1 MTASSTDTAV
11 IDGAEAVD
19 PLAEASPVAADP
31 ASVQPPRSGLCVW
44 IPAARAPVVTAVEA
58 AGITVVDDPDAA
70 SHAIVS
76 TRLARHRIGEYT
88 ALARESRLPVIVLV
102 HPGGEML
109 AVEALR
115 GGGRMAIAEGDI
127 PALRSLGDHTAD
139 GGEDPAA
146 DEARIDSLLD
156 AFEAR
161 LGRSQAAS
169 KANVTMVDP
178 VSGLPAVGALQIR
191 LATTSIDPEQ
201 RVRIVSMTVPA
212 LADTVRVRLGV
223 DAQML
228 LHRRISTAMR
238 LLCQGVGDLYDI
250 GDGSFVLIA
259 PGLDLVPVERL
270 GRAMIE
276 TIEAYMPD
284 GHTPLALAVG
294 HAGPECSID
303 LATLRELAGRAE
315 AAARQEERSAVL
327 GAGELVRPLATATEL
342 EVTLKLA
349 ELAAER
355 DGAVSRD
362 EVASIAYDIA
372 YRLGFEGRER
382 SLVRFCAAVADIGRV
397 VLDGAAES
405 EAPEVAAVLL
415 SATAGPTVAAV
426 LRAIGA
432 HWDGSGFPE
441 GLRGPEIPVAA
452 RIIAVAEALVAGG
465 YAVEPL
471 EAGSDSRFDP
481 TVVRAALEVVRQR

>member
-1 MTASSTDTAV
+1 MTVTAPDGATIEGGSALDPTIEPGAVAVDDGAPTAS
-11 IDGAEAVD
+11 
-19 PLAEASPVAADP
+19 
-31 ASVQPPRSGLCVW
+31 PPSGLCVW

-58 AGITVVDDPDAA
+58 AGISVVDDPDAA
-70 SHAIVS
+70 SYAVVS
-76 TRLARHRIGEYT
+76 TRLVRHRIGEYT
-88 ALARESRLPVIVLV
+88 ALAREAQLPVIVLV

-127 PALRSLGDHTAD
+127 AALRSLGEGNTEEEIRD
-139 GGEDPAA
+139 A
-146 DEARIDSLLD
+146 DEERIDSLLE

-161 LGRSQAAS
+161 IGREQAAS
-169 KANVTMVDP
+169 KTNVTMVDP

-191 LATTSIDPEQ
+191 LATTSTDTEQ
-201 RVRIVSMTVPA
+201 RVRIVSLSIPA
-212 LADTVRVRLGV
+212 LADPGRLRLAI

-228 LHRRISTAMR
+228 FHRRISTAMR
-238 LLCQGVGDLYDI
+238 LLCQGIGDLYDV
-250 GDGSFVLIA
+250 GDGGFVLIA
-259 PGLDLVPVERL
+259 PGLELARVEQL
-270 GRAMIE
+270 GRAMAE
-276 TIEAYMPD
+276 TVEAYMPD
-284 GHTPLALAVG
+284 GHSLLTVAIG

-303 LATLRELAGRAE
+303 VATLRELAGRAE
-315 AAARQEERSAVL
+315 TAARQEERSMVL

-355 DGAVSRD
+355 EGAVARD
-362 EVASIAYDIA
+362 EVATIAHDIA
-372 YRLGFEGRER
+372 LRLGFEGRER

-426 LRAIGA
+426 LRATGA
-432 HWDGSGFPE
+432 HWDGTGSPE
-441 GLRGPEIPVAA
+441 GLRGPDIPIAA
-452 RIIAVAEALVAGG
+452 RIIAVAEAVVAAG
-465 YAVEPL
+465 YNTESL
-471 EAGSDSRFDP
+471 ESGSDTRFDP
-481 TVVRAALEVVRQR
+481 TVVRAAIELVRQR

>member
-1 MTASSTDTAV
+1 MTVTGTDSAT
-11 IDGAEAVD
+11 IEGGEA
-19 PLAEASPVAADP
+19 LDP
-31 ASVQPPRSGLCVW
+31 ASEPGSVAVDDGPHSGPPSSGLCVW
-44 IPAARAPVVTAVEA
+44 IPAARGPVVTAVEA

-88 ALARESRLPVIVLV
+88 ALAREAQLPVIVLV

-127 PALRSLGDHTAD
+127 IALRSLGDGDSGDD
-139 GGEDPAA
+139 GSTD
-146 DEARIDSLLD
+146 DEERIDSLLE

-161 LGRSQAAS
+161 LGREQAAS
-169 KANVTMVDP
+169 KTNVTMVDP

-191 LATTSIDPEQ
+191 LATQSIDPEL
-201 RVRIVSMTVPA
+201 RVRVVSVSIPA
-212 LADTVRVRLGV
+212 LAEPGRLRLGI
-223 DAQML
+223 DAQL
-228 LHRRISTAMR
+228 LFHRRISTAMR
-238 LLCQGVGDLYDI
+238 LLCQGIGELYDI
-250 GDGSFVLIA
+250 GDGGFVLIA
-259 PGLDLVPVERL
+259 AGLELPRVDQL
-270 GRAMIE
+270 GRAIAE
-276 TIEAYMPD
+276 TIEGYMPD
-284 GHTPLALAVG
+284 GHVPLTVAVG

-315 AAARQEERSAVL
+315 AAARVEERSMVL

-342 EVTLKLA
+342 EVTLRLA

-355 DGAVSRD
+355 EGAVARD
-362 EVASIAYDIA
+362 EVASIAHDISL
-372 YRLGFEGRER
+372 RLGFEGRER

-405 EAPEVAAVLL
+405 QAPEVAAVLL

-426 LRAIGA
+426 LRATGA
-432 HWDGSGFPE
+432 HWDGTGSPE
-441 GLRGPEIPVAA
+441 GLRGPDIPIAA
-452 RIIAVAEALVAGG
+452 RIIAVAEALVAAK
-465 YAVEPL
+465 YAIESL
-471 EAGSDSRFDP
+471 EAGSDTRFDP
-481 TVVRAALEVVRQR
+481 TVVRAAIELVRQR

>member
-1 MTASSTDTAV
+1 MTGTATDSAT
-11 IDGAEAVD
+11 IDGGALDPTSEPGSLAVD
-19 PLAEASPVAADP
+19 DGSPAG
-31 ASVQPPRSGLCVW
+31 PPPSGLCVW
-44 IPAARAPVVTAVEA
+44 IPAARAPVVTAIEA

-88 ALARESRLPVIVLV
+88 ALAREAQLPVIVLV

-127 PALRSLGDHTAD
+127 IALRSLGEGNSGD
-139 GGEDPAA
+139 
-146 DEARIDSLLD
+146 DESTDDEERIDSLLE

-161 LGRSQAAS
+161 LGREQAAS

-178 VSGLPAVGALQIR
+178 VSGLPAVGALQLR
-191 LATTSIDPEQ
+191 LATQSIDPEQ
-201 RVRIVSMTVPA
+201 RVRVVSVSIPA
-212 LADTVRVRLGV
+212 LAEPARLRLGV
-223 DAQML
+223 DAL
-228 LHRRISTAMR
+228 LLFHRRISTAMR
-238 LLCQGVGDLYDI
+238 LLCQGIGDLYDI
-250 GDGSFVLIA
+250 GDGVFVLIA
-259 PGLDLVPVERL
+259 PGLELPKVDQL
-270 GRAMIE
+270 GRAMAE
-276 TIEAYMPD
+276 TIEGYMPD
-284 GHTPLALAVG
+284 GHVPLTVAVG

-315 AAARQEERSAVL
+315 TAARVEERSMVL

-342 EVTLKLA
+342 EVTLRLA

-355 DGAVSRD
+355 EGAVARD
-362 EVASIAYDIA
+362 EVASIAHDISL
-372 YRLGFEGRER
+372 RLGFESRER

-405 EAPEVAAVLL
+405 QAPEVAAVLL

-426 LRAIGA
+426 LRATGA
-432 HWDGSGFPE
+432 HWDGTGSPE
-441 GLRGPEIPVAA
+441 GLRGADIPVAA
-452 RIIAVAEALVAGG
+452 RIIAVAEALVAAD
-465 YAVEPL
+465 YAVETL
-471 EAGSDSRFDP
+471 EAGSDTRFDP
-481 TVVRAALEVVRQR
+481 TVVRAAVELMRQR